1 MIKLFEQCPACG
13 GPLIVTECRCAN
25 CQLLLRGEFQPKGAG
40 AFSTLSEDQLTFLR
54 VFVRV
59 RGNLS
64 EVEKVLGVSY
74 PTIRNKLDE
83 INKALDRAEA
93 SPPAGPA
100 KPADAAGAQ
109 TNPVEEARQ
118 AVLQQVAAGK
128 LSAAEALQKLRD
140 EPRGRVPGLQGD
152 Q

>member
-13 GPLIVTECRCAN
+13 GPLVITECRCAN
-25 CQLLLRGEFQPKGAG
+25 CQLQLRGEFRVG
-40 AFSTLSEDQLTFLR
+40 AFSTLSEDQLTFIR
-54 VFVRV
+54 VFIRT

-83 INKALDRAEA
+83 INKALDSAEA
-93 SPPAGPA
+93 SPTAGPA
-100 KPADAAGAQ
+100 KPADAPGAP
-109 TNPVEEARQ
+109 TNPAEEARQ

-128 LSAAEALQKLRD
+128 ISAAEAVQKLRD
-140 EPRGRVPGLQGD
+140 LPGGK
-152 Q
+152 